1 MEGRLAQI
9 MPTPGSMT
17 DQMLALT
24 EVPRVE
30 YGVSLGLHPKR
41 NKAQLTLRIH
51 CYHLVEV
58 RRANDAGNTDTG
70 DGSVSDRDR

>member
-1 MEGRLAQI
+1 MRKGKALRRIGPMEGRLAQI

-30 YGVSLGLHPKR
+30 HSVSHGLHPKR
-41 NKAQLTLRIH
+41 NKA
-51 CYHLVEV
+51 
-58 RRANDAGNTDTG
+58 
-70 DGSVSDRDR
+70 